1 MNKNSLK
8 EILATIKEYRQT
20 AHMKVK
26 ERKEAVYDELPRL
39 RELDNVMTTT
49 AANFSRELLS
59 HPEQYDQLL
68 REMKRKL
75 EELKTERAVLLTE
88 NNIPLDYFDPIY
100 QCNKCDDT
108 GHTNNGEYCHCVK
121 QKLIESSYNM
131 SHIKRKLE
139 RENFSTFTL
148 NVYSSEPWPKEKLS
162 QRENMQN
169 IVMHCESFTHSF
181 SEDNNQNLLFYGPA
195 GLGKTFLC
203 NSIAKALLDKSYSYY
218 LKAYENGI
226 YDYYSLYALGYY
238 QTLSQNYFEAQR
250 WFLKSLEVKP
260 KEALTNYNLA
270 VTYLFDGLPNKGISY
285 SIKAYEMYADSLK
298 KGDAARITGILYSK
312 IGDNTQ
318 ALNYFYRANEL
329 SPNYRPNQMY
339 LLKSYLQLDK
349 DSLAVQLAYEV
360 LITTLHGPEIAEEYI
375 EMFGQFNKE
384 ELLYQ
389 VFDRT
394 LLTHSSDAEA
404 CGNICFHYGK
414 VLYKKGRKHDSKQM
428 IKRSKKYFL
437 KVFDKNHQVFEA
449 IDQMLNISAKKPY

>member
-203 NSIAKALLDKSYSYY
+203 NSIAKALLDKSYSV
-218 LKAYENGI
+218 L
-226 YDYYSLYALGYY
+226 Y
-238 QTLSQNYFEAQR
+238 QTPFTILDIIEQRKFAKNPDPSVYEAYDML
-250 WFLKSLEVKP
+250 FSADLLIIDDLGSS
-260 KEALTNYNLA
+260 LTNSLVVA
-270 VTYLFDGLPNKGISY
+270 ELFNIINQRLIAGKKMVISMNMNPRHLRDDF
-285 SIKAYEMYADSLK
+285 SE
-298 KGDAARITGILYSK
+298 RIASRIW
-312 IGDNTQ
+312 
-318 ALNYFYRANEL
+318 
-329 SPNYRPNQMY
+329 
-339 LLKSYLQLDK
+339 
-349 DSLAVQLAYEV
+349 
-360 LITTLHGPEIAEEYI
+360 
-375 EMFGQFNKE
+375 
-384 ELLYQ
+384 
-389 VFDRT
+389 
-394 LLTHSSDAEA
+394 
-404 CGNICFHYGK
+404 GNF
-414 VLYKKGRKHDSKQM
+414 QM
-428 IKRSKKYFL
+428 IKFYGPDVRVTSRRPS
-437 KVFDKNHQVFEA
+437 E
-449 IDQMLNISAKKPY
+449 

>member
-1 MNKNSLK
+1 MKNGICLMLVFLTSFVGVSAQLKVDSLIEAQK
-8 EILATIKEYRQT
+8 YLSAYTLLERADQDNERPDVVLKKIDLALNYYLDSEYHRSFSFIDLRSGEVLQ
-20 AHMKVK
+20 
-26 ERKEAVYDELPRL
+26 EL
-39 RELDNVMTTT
+39 REANMHGATPYLFNVDSILLDLIVVHPTDYRLHLSL
-49 AANFSRELLS
+49 ANYYNKVY
-59 HPEQYDQLL
+59 YDFGD
-68 REMKRKL
+68 RWG
-75 EELKTERAVLLTE
+75 ER
-88 NNIPLDYFDPIY
+88 
-100 QCNKCDDT
+100 
-108 GHTNNGEYCHCVK
+108 
-121 QKLIESSYNM
+121 
-131 SHIKRKLE
+131 
-139 RENFSTFTL
+139 
-148 NVYSSEPWPKEKLS
+148 SE
-162 QRENMQN
+162 
-169 IVMHCESFTHSF
+169 I
-181 SEDNNQNLLFYGPA
+181 
-195 GLGKTFLC
+195 
-203 NSIAKALLDKSYSYY
+203 LLDKSYSYY